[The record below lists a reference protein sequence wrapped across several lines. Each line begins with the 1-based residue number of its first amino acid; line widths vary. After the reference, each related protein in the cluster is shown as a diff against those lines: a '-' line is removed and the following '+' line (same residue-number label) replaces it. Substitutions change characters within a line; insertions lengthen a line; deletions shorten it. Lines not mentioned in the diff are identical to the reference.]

1 MSGDKNVL
9 VTDYAW
15 PSLDRER
22 AIFAKVG
29 ASVVVATTGSEEEL
43 VRLAPSA
50 RGILCNWKPVSR
62 RVLEAAADCIAVG
75 RYGIGLDNIDV
86 EAATRLGIV
95 VTNVPA
101 YCVDDVAD
109 HAIALLLACNRKVG
123 WFDRDIKAGRYD
135 LKAQEPLRRL
145 RGHVLGLAG
154 YGRIGQAVSQRAR
167 SFGLHVIALRPR
179 RGVESAPNDGA
190 EFVSLNELLE
200 RSDYLSL
207 HLPATPETKGM
218 FDAAAFGGMKPGAVL
233 INTARGSLIR
243 TPDLLDA
250 LETGRIAAAGIDVWE
265 VEPLPAGDRLA
276 AHPRVVATPH
286 AAFYSDES
294 VAELQETAAA
304 QMTALLSAQIPR
316 NIVNPA
322 VLDSPQ
328 LRLRLQM
335 GDTAKNEVRS

>member
-1 MSGDKNVL
+1 MSAEKVVL
-9 VTDYAW
+9 ITDYAW
-15 PSLDRER
+15 PNVDRER
-22 AIFAKVG
+22 EILGRVGSSIVIAK
-29 ASVVVATTGSEEEL
+29 TGDENEL
-43 VRLAPSA
+43 VELARSA
-50 RGILCNWKPVSR
+50 HGILCNWKPLSR
-62 RVLEAAADCIAVG
+62 SVLEAAVNCVAVG

-86 EAATRLGIV
+86 DAASRLGIV

-109 HAIALLLACNRKVG
+109 HTMALLLACNRKVG

-135 LKAQEPLRRL
+135 LKAQAPFHRL

-154 YGRIGQAVSQRAR
+154 YGRIGQAVWQRAR

-179 RGVESAPNDGA
+179 RAPASAPDDRV
-190 EFVSLNELLE
+190 EFVSLSELLE

-218 FDAAAFGGMKPGAVL
+218 FDAATFSRMKQGAVL

-265 VEPLPAGDRLA
+265 VEPIPVGDRLA
-276 AHPRVVATPH
+276 AHPRVVAAPH
-286 AAFYSDES
+286 SAFYSDEAL
-294 VAELQETAAA
+294 AELQETAAA
-304 QMTALLSAQIPR
+304 QMAALLAGQISQ

-322 VLDSPQ
+322 VLASQQ
-328 LRLRLQM
+328 LRQRLSVSREGQ
-335 GDTAKNEVRS
+335 K